1 MSYKKAGFKVLEK
14 LNNAGY
20 QAYFVGGFVRDYIL
34 DIESNDIDITT
45 SATPQEVISLFEV
58 VNTKGIAY
66 NSVEVML
73 DGYHFEITT
82 FRKDVLYVDNR
93 HPQIEIANSIVE
105 DLKRRDFTINALA
118 MDISS
123 DIIDIFGGVKDLE
136 LKQIKAIGNPE
147 VRFEEDALRMLRACY
162 FSSKLGFE
170 IEEKT
175 LDAIKKNGHLILNIS
190 SDMIKR
196 ELSKMLIQDESLL
209 GLRYFYITG
218 LASILGLENT
228 IKYLIDNN
236 LSYFSLEE
244 IFILSQVLNES
255 ENDKI
260 IISKHAKKNASEIK
274 EALNDFNYE
283 NKKLIYTLGLDKSLL
298 CAHALNAKGH
308 NFDLDQIEDIYHNLN
323 IKDTGDIDLSIH
335 EIVKEF
341 QIGYG
346 PVLHNIVNSII
357 DAILYDK
364 IMNEKEHILS
374 FIKDCMNELN

>member
-82 FRKDVLYVDNR
+82 FRKDVLYMDNR
-93 HPQIEIANSIVE
+93 HPQTEIANSIVE
-105 DLKRRDFTINALA
+105 DLIRRDFTVNALA
-118 MDISS
+118 MDISG
-123 DIIDIFGGVKDLE
+123 DIIDIFGGVNDL
-136 LKQIKAIGNPE
+136 KHNQIKAIGNPKI
-147 VRFEEDALRMLRACY
+147 RFKEDALRMLRACY

-170 IEEKT
+170 IEKNT
-175 LDAIKKNGHLILNIS
+175 VDAIRNNGNLILNIS

-196 ELSKMLIQDESLL
+196 ELSKMLIQEKSLL
-209 GLRYFYITG
+209 GLKYFYETG
-218 LASILGLENT
+218 LANILGLDS
-228 IKYLIDNN
+228 IVKYLLDNN
-236 LSYFSLEE
+236 IDYFSLEE
-244 IFILSQVLNES
+244 IFILSQVLNGD

-260 IISKHAKKNASEIK
+260 IISKHAKKNALEIK

-298 CAHALNAKGH
+298 CAHALNAQGH
-308 NFDLDQIEDIYHNLN
+308 NFDLENIEEIYHNLN

-341 QIGYG
+341 NIGYG
-346 PVLHNIVNSII
+346 PVLHNIINSII

-364 IMNEKEHILS
+364 VINEKEHILS